1 VSGLASAPGIYLSV
15 VFALALV
22 AVWHWTERPQGSPAA
37 DRSRPLADETAA
49 R

>member
-15 VFALALV
+15 VSALALV
-22 AVWHWTERPQGSPAA
+22 AVWHWTERPQGSPA